1 MIVSG
6 EFRRRYRTAALA
18 LALAITPLAVNAS
31 DSSAARQ
38 QNEQIGEATTT
49 AEAFQFGVIGH
60 AFKGKSDE
68 PVLKQALKATS
79 QADLAFVV
87 ANGIKASTEPCSDR
101 LFAQRKALLND
112 SVQPLIVSLAASDW
126 SACRNSLGRSAAID
140 RLNRLRDMFFS
151 DSQSLGER
159 KIALS
164 RLSSTA
170 SFRSYSENAHWEYGG
185 VLFATIN
192 LPSNNNHYLTE
203 AGRNSEFEDRL
214 VANRVWLKRLFML
227 AQRKKLAGIVLFSD
241 GDVGV
246 QTEERSSLLPSFST
260 RQDGFA
266 GPRRQIKTLAQK
278 FSGQVLL
285 IDTQAASTENGAAK
299 APSSGARG
307 KEAVP
312 AIDWHGNLGHVSV
325 YAGWIAIQV
334 AGPAAPAALPA
345 KPEHTPLFSVS
356 SARTLPQ

>member
-1 MIVSG
+1 MRHAG
-6 EFRRRYRTAALA
+6 AFRRRYSPRIALLA
-18 LALAITPLAVNAS
+18 LALAIAPLGGQASANAPGRPNGGAQ
-31 DSSAARQ
+31 D
-38 QNEQIGEATTT
+38 GEAASAT
-49 AEAFQFGVIGH
+49 EPFQFGVIGH
-60 AFKGKSDE
+60 AFRGKSDE
-68 PVLKQALKATS
+68 PVLKQALKATG

-87 ANGIKASTEPCSDR
+87 ANGIKAGTEPCTDR

-112 SVQPLIVSLAASDW
+112 SEQPLIVSLAASDW
-126 SACRNSLGRSAAID
+126 SACRNSLGRTAAID
-140 RLNRLRDMFFS
+140 RLNRLRDMFFA
-151 DSQSLGER
+151 DSQSLGEH
-159 KIALS
+159 KLALS

-192 LPSNNNHYLTE
+192 LPGNNNHYLTE

-266 GPRRQIKTLAQK
+266 VPRRQIKTLAQK
-278 FSGQVLL
+278 FPGQVLL
-285 IDTQAASTENGAAK
+285 VDTQATAVAS
-299 APSSGARG
+299 RR
-307 KEAVP
+307 KEAMP
-312 AIDWHGNLGHVSV
+312 AIEWHGNLGHVSV
-325 YAGWIAIQV
+325 YAGWMAIQV
-334 AGPAAPAALPA
+334 ASPAAPAVPAPGAA
-345 KPEHTPLFSVS
+345 KPEHPALFSVKN
-356 SARTLPQ
+356 AQALPQ